1 MSDPRSEVALRRI
14 LVAIEPPTLTEQ
26 PAVAAAREL
35 ARSLRLELVGLFV
48 ESLDLLRLAAL
59 PIAREVGAASGAV
72 RSIELTDVERSLR
85 VQAEQVRGILSSLAA
100 ELDLPWSFR
109 VERGDLL
116 ERVLAELSETAAAV
130 FAPAPRK
137 AHITPHGAAGATPP
151 RRILTILDSTPAGM
165 RAANAAQR
173 LSLTSGAALSVA
185 IVSKEETPLGP
196 LAEKVAKSLPGLR
209 GDTKCLRLADTSID
223 TLSEVARDTACD
235 LLVLSTNAFPS
246 ERRAFRALLRRVRCP
261 VAVVG

>member
-1 MSDPRSEVALRRI
+1 MTDPRSELALRRI
-14 LVAIEPPTLTEQ
+14 LVAIEAPTLTEQ
-26 PAVAAAREL
+26 PVAAAREL
-35 ARSLRLELVGLFV
+35 ARSLRLELAGLFV
-48 ESLDLLRLAAL
+48 ENLDLLRLAAL
-59 PIAREVGAASGAV
+59 PIAREVGAVSGAV

-85 VQAEQVRGILSSLAA
+85 VQAEQVRGILSGLAA

-137 AHITPHGAAGATPP
+137 GHAAARLAAGVPPP
-151 RRILTILDSTPAGM
+151 RQILVVLDPTPAGS
-165 RAANAAQR
+165 RAVNTAQR

-185 IVSKEETPLGP
+185 IVSREKTPLAV
-196 LAEKVAKSLPGLR
+196 LAEKAAKSLPSLR
-209 GDTKCLRLADTSID
+209 ADAKCLALTDTSIEA
-223 TLSEVARDTACD
+223 LAEAARATACD
-235 LLVLSTNAFPS
+235 MLVLSSNAFPNQ
-246 ERRAFRALLRRVRCP
+246 RRQFRALLQRMQCP

>member
-1 MSDPRSEVALRRI
+1 MSDPGQLALRRI

-26 PAVAAAREL
+26 PVAAAREL
-35 ARSLRLELVGLFV
+35 ARSLRLELAGLFV
-48 ESLDLLRLAAL
+48 ENLDLLRLASL
-59 PIAREVGAASGAV
+59 PITREVGAVSGV
-72 RSIELTDVERSLR
+72 IRGIELSDVERSLR

-116 ERVLAELSETAAAV
+116 EHVLAELSETAAAV

-137 AHITPHGAAGATPP
+137 AHITPQVAAGATPP
-151 RRILTILDSTPAGM
+151 RRILAILDSTPAGM
-165 RAANAAQR
+165 RAVNAAQR

-185 IVSKEETPLGP
+185 IVSKEETPLAA
-196 LAEKVAKSLPGLR
+196 LAEKAAKELPGLR
-209 GDTKCLRLADTSID
+209 GDAKCLRLADTSTD
-223 TLSEVARDTACD
+223 ALTEAARDTACE
-235 LLVLSTNAFPS
+235 LLLLSANVFPS
-246 ERRAFRALLRRVRCP
+246 ERRAFRALLQRVRCP